1 MEKKAYLYVNYKN
14 IVVLKDYM
22 DVIKAALEDNGYVTQ
37 YVESLKGVDKRSI
50 IVFPMGTDAFK
61 FYLKGYKRI
70 ILWQQ
75 GVTAE
80 ESFLRNHSKLR
91 LKILNAI
98 DCFVMKRALLV
109 LYVSEALRKYYEE
122 KAGCSFA
129 EKSYLMPCFNEQF
142 DASVFEKKDYSKKS
156 FTYVGS
162 LDLWQCFDK
171 TVSIYAEIEKH
182 FPDAQIKVLTF
193 QTEEAEKI
201 LINAGVKNY
210 IVKCVPKEQ
219 VRKELEESVYGFV
232 IRDDIV
238 VNRVATP
245 TKLSSYL
252 SSGVIPIITECLVDF
267 STVTR
272 DLHCSC
278 ILKNAHDI
286 SKLISFIDQERNNDM
301 IIEEIKALFDTYYN
315 RNMHTKQLI
324 DILKRCLN

>member
-22 DVIKAALEDNGYVTQ
+22 DVIKSALEDNGYVTQ
-37 YVESLKGVDKRSI
+37 YVESLKDVDKRAI
-50 IVFPMGTDAFK
+50 IVFPMGIDAFK
-61 FYLKGYKRI
+61 YYLKGYKRI

-91 LKILNAI
+91 FKILNAI

-109 LYVSEALRKYYEE
+109 LYVSEALKKYYEE

-142 DASVFEKKDYSKKS
+142 EESVFEKKDYSKKI

-171 TVSIYAEIEKH
+171 TVSIYAEIEKR

-193 QTEEAEKI
+193 QTEKAEKI
-201 LINAGVKNY
+201 LIDAGVKNY
-210 IVKCVPKEQ
+210 TVKCVPKEQ
-219 VRKELEESVYGFV
+219 VKKELEDSVYGFV
-232 IRDDIV
+232 IRDNIV

-245 TKLSSYL
+245 TKFSSYL
-252 SSGVIPIITECLVDF
+252 SSGVLPVYSECLED
-267 STVTR
+267 
-272 DLHCSC
+272 
-278 ILKNAHDI
+278 
-286 SKLISFIDQERNNDM
+286 
-301 IIEEIKALFDTYYN
+301 YYK
-315 RNMHTKQLI
+315 HTKNLQI
-324 DILKRCLN
+324 GFCLKYGQFVEFFEKIFRSNE

>member
-37 YVESLKGVDKRSI
+37 YVESLKDVDKRSI

-61 FYLKGYKRI
+61 YYLKGYKRI

-109 LYVSEALRKYYEE
+109 LYVSETLRKYYEE

-129 EKSYLMPCFNEQF
+129 KKSYLMPCFNEQF

-182 FPDAQIKVLTF
+182 FPEAQLKVLTF
-193 QTEEAEKI
+193 QTDKAKTI
-201 LINAGVKNY
+201 LGNAGVKNY
-210 IVKCVPKEQ
+210 TVKCVPKEQ
-219 VRKELEESVYGFV
+219 VKKELDESVYGFV

-245 TKLSSYL
+245 TKFSSYL
-252 SSGVIPIITECLVDF
+252 ASGVLPIYSECLEDYYKNTKNLQTGYCLSDDKIDELLSYVE
-267 STVTR
+267 
-272 DLHCSC
+272 CSKDVSA
-278 ILKNAHDI
+278 IKSDI
-286 SKLISFIDQERNNDM
+286 KC
-301 IIEEIKALFDTYYN
+301 LFDNYYSAPKHQCLLAKMLEN
-315 RNMHTKQLI
+315 
-324 DILKRCLN
+324 IL